1 LTDARAPRSS
11 VTATSGMANA
21 RVLREKARSVVGR
34 VRTRIMVV
42 DRSVEK
48 LKYVVSEYG
57 VEAKDVGAVLSP
69 ICS

>member
-1 LTDARAPRSS
+1 
-11 VTATSGMANA
+11 MANA